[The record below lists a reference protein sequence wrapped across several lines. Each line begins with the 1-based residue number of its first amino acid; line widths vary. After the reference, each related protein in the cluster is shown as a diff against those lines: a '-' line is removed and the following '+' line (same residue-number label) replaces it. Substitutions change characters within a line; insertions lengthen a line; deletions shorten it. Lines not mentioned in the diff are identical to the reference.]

1 MTKKQTKKNNK
12 KSKLDTIT
20 QFAIPALTI
29 LGQIIIAFKNPKY
42 GLLLI
47 LISQPFW
54 IYSSFTSM
62 KKAGQVGIFITAI
75 IYTFITTFGVINYWF
90 F

>member
-1 MTKKQTKKNNK
+1 MKNNIL
-12 KSKLDTIT
+12 KLNLDNVT
-20 QFAIPALTI
+20 QFAIPTLTI
-29 LGQIIIAFKNPKY
+29 FGQIIIAFKNPKY

-54 IYSSFTSM
+54 IYSSFKSM